1 MEVKLELIYLLEEI
15 CQSLSGDIHMVQSR
29 SSPCLSSQETDEQ
42 ATACTAVF
50 SLFFQIYRSHIT
62 VTLFTVTFQSRLPC
76 VFQQLTLGLSLG
88 IDAVVVL
95 TRDLILT
102 LFQFI
107 WQQTDNL
114 LTTVKCV
121 VNPPFVMLC

>member
-1 MEVKLELIYLLEEI
+1 MH
-15 CQSLSGDIHMVQSR
+15 SGIFV
-29 SSPCLSSQETDEQ
+29 
-42 ATACTAVF
+42 VF
-50 SLFFQIYRSHIT
+50 SDIQVSYHRDSVYRDFLFI
-62 VTLFTVTFQSRLPC
+62 QSRLPC

-88 IDAVVVL
+88 IAVVVL

-121 VNPPFVMLC
+121 VHPPFVMLC

>member
-29 SSPCLSSQETDEQ
+29 SSLCLSSQETDEQ

-62 VTLFTVTFQSRLPC
+62 VTLFTVTFYSVAFAMCLPAAD
-76 VFQQLTLGLSLG
+76 FGL
-88 IDAVVVL
+88 V
-95 TRDLILT
+95 TRDRCRGCADT
-102 LFQFI
+102 
-107 WQQTDNL
+107 
-114 LTTVKCV
+114 
-121 VNPPFVMLC
+121 